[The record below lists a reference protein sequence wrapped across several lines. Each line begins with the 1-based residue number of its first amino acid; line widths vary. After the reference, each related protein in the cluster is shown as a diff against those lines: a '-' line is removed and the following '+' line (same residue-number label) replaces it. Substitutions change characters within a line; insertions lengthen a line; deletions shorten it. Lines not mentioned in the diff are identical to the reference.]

1 MVITDKSSNTMTHKL
16 LSLIFYIFILIE
28 IYHSNHTHAQFAS
41 PPQEPVNPSDLQIE
55 NDGGLLNLLK
65 QPTLRSMDQKQAQS
79 TKNQV
84 QAPLNTNPFSLQ
96 KSITMDDED
105 TAESETEEP
114 LNSFEYRVDAIWAVN
129 NAYKALISGHIVSE
143 SDTINNIEIQRISKR
158 SITIMKNNTL
168 YTFELGKVFYDY
180 EL

>member
-1 MVITDKSSNTMTHKL
+1 MVITDKSSNTMTHKF
-16 LSLIFYIFILIE
+16 LSLIFCLFILLETYHCIQ
-28 IYHSNHTHAQFAS
+28 IYAQSAP

-65 QPTLRSMDQKQAQS
+65 QPTLRSMDQQQAQS
-79 TKNQV
+79 TRNQV

-96 KSITMDDED
+96 KSISMDDED